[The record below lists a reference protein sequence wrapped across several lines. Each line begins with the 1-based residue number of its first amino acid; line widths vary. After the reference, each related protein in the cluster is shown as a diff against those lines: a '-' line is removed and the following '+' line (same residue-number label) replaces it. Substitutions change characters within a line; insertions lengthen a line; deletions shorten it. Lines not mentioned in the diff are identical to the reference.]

1 MIMQFTSRHSCKYT
15 QFILP
20 VTFKTSLFT
29 DTVRGNKC
37 LDTFVANCS
46 FETFAIKWVFAA
58 LWFSFGPLLLANFL
72 QFSSYE
78 GLFDRLVISKSSF
91 NKVRRL
97 IRVQTMPE
105 PPPFF
110 LESSFE
116 LGCLDVWDCCF
127 VEMSIFPPRYSVL
140 ADDLQFSSNMYQYIT
155 LHVPFDDMSCPI
167 TVCREA
173 ATYLKYFIV
182 HIYKYEAKRHT

>member
-29 DTVRGNKC
+29 DTVMGNKC

-110 LESSFE
+110 FQKAVLSQV
-116 LGCLDVWDCCF
+116 VW
-127 VEMSIFPPRYSVL
+127 MSGIVVLLKCPYSPPDTVFW
-140 ADDLQFSSNMYQYIT
+140 QMIFSSPLICTSTSHFMFPSMTCHAPLLFAEKQ
-155 LHVPFDDMSCPI
+155 LHI
-167 TVCREA
+167 
-173 ATYLKYFIV
+173 
-182 HIYKYEAKRHT
+182 

>member
-1 MIMQFTSRHSCKYT
+1 MIMQFTSRSGCKYT

-97 IRVQTMPE
+97 VQSLDHASTSFLFQKAVLSQVVWMSGIVVLLKCPYS
-105 PPPFF
+105 PPDTVFWQMIF
-110 LESSFE
+110 NSS
-116 LGCLDVWDCCF
+116 LICTSTSHCSC
-127 VEMSIFPPRYSVL
+127 S
-140 ADDLQFSSNMYQYIT
+140 LQ
-155 LHVPFDDMSCPI
+155 
-167 TVCREA
+167 
-173 ATYLKYFIV
+173 
-182 HIYKYEAKRHT
+182 